1 VQDITLNNMMKNI
14 LATVLAQRF
23 QCLDSIIQKGKGKET
38 SVSNSCFIAD
48 GSNITIEPQL
58 ILHRLKIY

>member
-1 VQDITLNNMMKNI
+1 MMKNI